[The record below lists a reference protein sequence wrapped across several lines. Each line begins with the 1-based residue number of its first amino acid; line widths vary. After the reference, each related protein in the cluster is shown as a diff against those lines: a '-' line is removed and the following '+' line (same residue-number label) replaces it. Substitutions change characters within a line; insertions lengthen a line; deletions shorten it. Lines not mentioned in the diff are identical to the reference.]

1 MPRKS
6 DTSRRSDVSMAR
18 SALAEGT
25 AANAD
30 PRPDPPATP
39 ADATAPVADTTEP
52 HDPISTEPQE
62 ASEEVD
68 MERASESAAP
78 SDKRDRG
85 DTVGIEAMHERPL
98 EEEEEQEREKKK
110 GKKKKKTTV
119 VLTERALQD
128 LNLPK
133 SIITRLAKGV
143 LPPNTQ
149 IQANAIL
156 AMTKAATVFINHL
169 TNAANERTLSSNKK
183 TIMPNDVFEALED
196 IEYPE
201 FRDIVQQEF
210 KKFNEVQSTKRNTY
224 RRKVAAAK
232 KGVPYVETPGLLRE
246 PRVPEATGPP
256 GTTFIEDPAAA
267 AGIDTSR
274 SIKKQRMSSTHP
286 ANSSAMSGADADTT
300 QEYQDA
306 ESEPDEPIDEES
318 EDEVEPELYD
328 DDEEP
333 EDEGEGE
340 LYDEE
345 EPQERELYDEQEPE
359 DEDEA
364 LDNGEDSDS

>member
-1 MPRKS
+1 
-6 DTSRRSDVSMAR
+6 
-18 SALAEGT
+18 
-25 AANAD
+25 
-30 PRPDPPATP
+30 
-39 ADATAPVADTTEP
+39 
-52 HDPISTEPQE
+52 
-62 ASEEVD
+62 
-68 MERASESAAP
+68 MERASEAAP
-78 SDKRDRG
+78 HSDKKDK
-85 DTVGIEAMHERPL
+85 DATGIE
-98 EEEEEQEREKKK
+98 
-110 GKKKKKTTV
+110 
-119 VLTERALQD
+119 D

-169 TNAANERTLSSNKK
+169 TNAANERTQNSNKK
-183 TIMPNDVFEALED
+183 TIMPPDVFDALDD

-201 FRDIVQQEF
+201 FKELVQQEF
-210 KKFNEVQSTKRNTY
+210 KKFNEIQSTKRNTY

-232 KGVPYVETPGLLRE
+232 KGVPYVETAGPLRE

-274 SIKKQRMSSTHP
+274 SIKKQRMS
-286 ANSSAMSGADADTT
+286 AAAAASSAGEDSAMAGVDADTT

-306 ESEPDEPIDEES
+306 ESESDHVDEDDEDDAGDDVEEEEEEEDDEE
-318 EDEVEPELYD
+318 EGAQD
-328 DDEEP
+328 DDEMQDALE
-333 EDEGEGE
+333 
-340 LYDEE
+340 
-345 EPQERELYDEQEPE
+345 EREDQNG
-359 DEDEA
+359 EDEA

>member
-6 DTSRRSDVSMAR
+6 DTARRSDVSMAKT
-18 SALAEGT
+18 ALAEGE
-25 AANAD
+25 AVA
-30 PRPDPPATP
+30 PEPFPTP
-39 ADATAPVADTTEP
+39 APADTTAPLE
-52 HDPISTEPQE
+52 STPVAAD
-62 ASEEVD
+62 ASEMD
-68 MERASESAAP
+68 MERTSESAAP
-78 SDKRDRG
+78 SDRKDRDA
-85 DTVGIEAMHERPL
+85 VAIE
-98 EEEEEQEREKKK
+98 
-110 GKKKKKTTV
+110 
-119 VLTERALQD
+119 D

-169 TNAANERTLSSNKK
+169 ANAANERTMNSNKK
-183 TIMPNDVFEALED
+183 TIMPPDVFEALDD

-201 FRDIVQQEF
+201 FKDLVQQEF
-210 KKFNEVQSTKRNTY
+210 KKFNEVQSSKRNTY

-232 KGVPYVETPGLLRE
+232 KGVPYVDTPGLLRE

-274 SIKKQRMSSTHP
+274 SIKKQRMSSTNP
-286 ANSSAMSGADADTT
+286 ANGNPDDSAMTSGDADTT

-306 ESEPDEPIDEES
+306 ESEPDEPIDED
-318 EDEVEPELYD
+318 ED
-328 DDEEP
+328 EP
-333 EDEGEGE
+333 ED
-340 LYDEE
+340 DVEE
-345 EPQERELYDEQEPE
+345 EEEEDEDEDGGDEDDEMHDALEEREEQ
-359 DEDEA
+359 DGEDEA

>member
-1 MPRKS
+1 MPPRKI

-18 SALAEGT
+18 FALVEGDATPTAEPSPISAT
-25 AANAD
+25 AAD
-30 PRPDPPATP
+30 STTVPPASTTAKTAVAETP
-39 ADATAPVADTTEP
+39 DIE
-52 HDPISTEPQE
+52 
-62 ASEEVD
+62 
-68 MERASESAAP
+68 MERASEAAP
-78 SDKRDRG
+78 HSDKKDK
-85 DTVGIEAMHERPL
+85 DATAIE
-98 EEEEEQEREKKK
+98 
-110 GKKKKKTTV
+110 
-119 VLTERALQD
+119 D

-169 TNAANERTLSSNKK
+169 ANAANERTQNSNKK
-183 TIMPNDVFEALED
+183 TIMPPDVFDALDD

-201 FRDIVQQEF
+201 FKELVQQEF
-210 KKFNEVQSTKRNTY
+210 KKFNEIQSSKRNTY

-232 KGVPYVETPGLLRE
+232 KGVPYVETNGPLRE

-274 SIKKQRMSSTHP
+274 SIKKQRMSAAAATTATGGGGGQP
-286 ANSSAMSGADADTT
+286 GCADDSAMAGADADTT

-306 ESEPDEPIDEES
+306 ESESDHVDEDDEDEPGDDVDEE
-318 EDEVEPELYD
+318 EDDEEEEGAQD
-328 DDEEP
+328 DDEMQDALE
-333 EDEGEGE
+333 
-340 LYDEE
+340 
-345 EPQERELYDEQEPE
+345 EREEQNG
-359 DEDEA
+359 EDEA

>member
-85 DTVGIEAMHERPL
+85 DTVGIE
-98 EEEEEQEREKKK
+98 
-110 GKKKKKTTV
+110 
-119 VLTERALQD
+119 D